1 MLTDEQFGQQLGA
14 RLRHETEDVRAAP
27 DLARKLHRRRTRR
40 TWAIGTAIATPVAA
54 AAAIVVVVG
63 TTAGQGAPDG
73 SQHANTAAPPTSG
86 TSAPVRVENVAY
98 VKEQTLKALS
108 QASQYVIHAK
118 NTYESGHYDEW
129 TDKATQRYRN
139 DVYDSSTEIA
149 GRAADGE
156 MRLPAPNEIK
166 PGPIR
171 LRQSHAVS
179 GPDGDQDI
187 VTVDYDLRTWS
198 TGHLTDKRPT
208 DIPDIT
214 DADSIR
220 KAITDGTVE
229 LVGKENV
236 DGLDTLHLRLH
247 GPKRSYRIDMWVDS
261 TSYLPV
267 REIAAKS
274 TGPDEFPASAAVTA
288 TYTWLPRTE
297 ENLAKLVLTPPPGF
311 RQVK

>member
-1 MLTDEQFGQQLGA
+1 MLTDERYGQQLGA

-27 DLARKLHRRRTRR
+27 DLLRRLRRRQTRR

-54 AAAIVVVVG
+54 AAAVAVVVV
-63 TTAGQGAPDG
+63 TTAGGG
-73 SQHANTAAPPTSG
+73 SQQTNAAAPPASG
-86 TSAPVRVENVAY
+86 GSGPVRVENVAY
-98 VKEQTLKALS
+98 VQEQTLKALS
-108 QASQYVIHAK
+108 KSSQYVINAT
-118 NTYESGHYDEW
+118 NTYEGGHYDEW

-139 DVYDSSTEIA
+139 DVYDTSIA
-149 GRAADGE
+149 VPGRAADGKT
-156 MRLPAPNEIK
+156 RLPDPKEMT
-166 PGPIR
+166 PGPIH
-171 LRQSHAVS
+171 LHQSHAVS

-220 KAITDGTVE
+220 KAISDGTVE
-229 LVGKENV
+229 LVGKEDV
-236 DGLDTLHLRLH
+236 DGLDTLHLRLF
-247 GPKRSYRIDMWVDS
+247 GPDHSYRIDMWVDS
-261 TSYLPV
+261 TTYLPV

-274 TGPDEFPASAAVTA
+274 TGPDEFPASAAVTVR
-288 TYTWLPRTE
+288 YTWLPRTE

-311 RQVK
+311 KHVP